1 MNSIFCH
8 SGKNNNNNNNINNN
22 KKKTAKTNWFL
33 NYIRFDNDC
42 TAVLAPTTWL
52 PVIGYM
58 FQFPAHFPRL
68 PALAKVCSPALG
80 SRFMFSRGQR
90 GPKADYVHL
99 NKISLSHLQQVNP
112 PQYYPRRSSEL
123 VFLPVPSP
131 WREWDIQQLFSWHEQ
146 ILSPK

>member
-1 MNSIFCH
+1 MYFIFGQ
-8 SGKNNNNNNNINNN
+8 SGKKNNNNNNINNN
-22 KKKTAKTNWFL
+22 NKKTAKTNWFL

-58 FQFPAHFPRL
+58 FHFPAHYPRLRTRNCMLSRAWQPFYVFPRSARSQSWL
-68 PALAKVCSPALG
+68 CPFES
-80 SRFMFSRGQR
+80 
-90 GPKADYVHL
+90 
-99 NKISLSHLQQVNP
+99 NLQQVNP
-112 PQYYPRRSSEL
+112 PKYYPRRSSEL

-146 ILSPK
+146 ILSPR